1 MYKLI
6 PSIPNFYTNFAIFKM
21 KIGQQNLKWIYL
33 IVLSLIWG
41 SSFILM
47 KKALLGLTPMQVGA
61 FRIIIT
67 AIFLMAIG
75 FKRILNLTKKQ
86 WYYLLLNALLGT
98 FFPVFLFAYGIDKI
112 DSSIASILNSFTPL
126 NTLIFGA
133 LFFGIGFTK
142 RQALGVFIGLA
153 GTILL
158 ILKGAELHPNQN
170 YFYAILILIAS
181 VGYALN
187 VNILKKYLQ
196 DVDAIA
202 IAVANFVLMI
212 IPAFIILWNTH
223 FFETFQPTHTN
234 IMAMVYMVVLS
245 VLGTALAKI
254 MFNKLVQIT
263 TPIFSSS
270 VTYLIPIVAI
280 TWGILDGEKIS
291 LHQFIYGLVIL
302 FGVYLVNK
310 NKSE

>member
-1 MYKLI
+1 
-6 PSIPNFYTNFAIFKM
+6 M
-21 KIGQQNLKWIYL
+21 KIEQKDLKWIYL

-67 AIFLMAIG
+67 AVFLMAIG
-75 FKRILNLTKKQ
+75 FKRILNLTKRQ

-196 DVDAIA
+196 DIDAIA

-212 IPAFIILWNTH
+212 IPAFIILWNTQ
-223 FFETFQPTHTN
+223 FFETFQPTHAN
-234 IMAMVYMVVLS
+234 IMAMVYMTILS
-245 VLGTALAKI
+245 VFGTALAKI

-270 VTYLIPIVAI
+270 VTYIIPIVAI
-280 TWGILDGEKIS
+280 TWGVLDGEKIS
-291 LHQFIYGLVIL
+291 FVQFVAGLVIL

-310 NKSE
+310 NKSKSK

>member
-1 MYKLI
+1 ML
-6 PSIPNFYTNFAIFKM
+6 SIPNIYPNFAFFKM
-21 KIGQQNLKWIYL
+21 KIERYNLKWIYL

-67 AIFLMAIG
+67 AVFLMLIG
-75 FKRILNLTKKQ
+75 FKRIFKITKKQ
-86 WYYLLLNALLGT
+86 WYYLTLNALLGT

-133 LFFGIGFTK
+133 LFFGFSFSK
-142 RQALGVFIGLA
+142 RQAVGVFIGLA

-158 ILKGAELHPNQN
+158 ILKGAELHPDQN

-187 VNILKKYLQ
+187 VNILKRYLQ
-196 DVDAIA
+196 DVDAVA

-223 FFETFQPTHTN
+223 FFETFKPTHIN
-234 IMAMVYMVVLS
+234 IMALVYMTILS
-245 VLGTALAKI
+245 IFGTAFAKI
-254 MFNKLVQIT
+254 IFNKLVQIS

-270 VTYLIPIVAI
+270 VTYIIPIVAI
-280 TWGILDGEKIS
+280 TWGVLDGEKIS
-291 LHQFIYGLVIL
+291 FIQFVAGFVIL

-310 NKSE
+310 SK